1 MDCNSPTELVHP
13 VNGNVFRCL
22 EAFISWK
29 NVMWHLMQC
38 SYQREPH
45 RVPTKRTVVWQP
57 CLEIRAPEVCQ
68 TVIVQIAKSRF
79 SCRFER
85 RRKAGTSS
93 VQMDTHLYIK
103 LKMPGSSGWW
113 TRSSG
118 VNEKL
123 NLDVLWSLSRHEFH
137 FGATD
142 LVHCGSVSA
151 VVFSVE
157 AGRWWTVRNSSFQA
171 ISEIQSSW
179 MRKISDK

>member
-13 VNGNVFRCL
+13 VNGDVFRCL

-45 RVPTKRTVVWQP
+45 RVPTKLTVVWQP

-85 RRKAGTSS
+85 RKAGTSS

-103 LKMPGSSGWW
+103 LKMPGSGWWTRW

-123 NLDVLWSLSRHEFH
+123 NLDVLWSPVSRHELH

-151 VVFSVE
+151 VVFF
-157 AGRWWTVRNSSFQA
+157 W
-171 ISEIQSSW
+171 SW
-179 MRKISDK
+179 QMVDSQKF

>member
-13 VNGNVFRCL
+13 VDGDVFRCL
-22 EAFISWK
+22 EAFMSWK
-29 NVMWHLMQC
+29 IEMWHLMQC
-38 SYQREPH
+38 SYQREAH
-45 RVPTKRTVVWQP
+45 SVPTRVWKP
-57 CLEIRAPEVCQ
+57 EIRTPEVCQ
-68 TVIVQIAKSRF
+68 VQTVIVRFAKSRF
-79 SCRFER
+79 SSRFE

-93 VQMDTHLYIK
+93 KVQMDTHLYIK
-103 LKMPGSSGWW
+103 RKMPGSFGWW

-123 NLDVLWSLSRHEFH
+123 NLDVLWSPVSRHELH
-137 FGATD
+137 FGAD

-171 ISEIQSSW
+171 ISKIQSSW